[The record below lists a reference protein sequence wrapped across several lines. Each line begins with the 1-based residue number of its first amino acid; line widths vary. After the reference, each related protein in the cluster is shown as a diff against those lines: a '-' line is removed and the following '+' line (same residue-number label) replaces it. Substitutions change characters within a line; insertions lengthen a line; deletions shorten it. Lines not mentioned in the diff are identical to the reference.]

1 MFGVGFQELLII
13 GFILV
18 LLFLTTRWILN
29 EIRKPDKPNAEDRSA
44 RQILDERY
52 ASGEIS
58 RDEYERMRRDI
69 GTGWP
74 CPLSK
79 RPLLW

>member
-1 MFGVGFQELLII
+1 MFGVGFQELLVI

-18 LLFLTTRWILN
+18 LLSLAMRWILN
-29 EIRKPDKPNAEDRSA
+29 EIRKPDKPNAGDRST

-58 RDEYERMRRDI
+58 RDEYGRMRRDI
-69 GTGWP
+69 GTG
-74 CPLSK
+74 
-79 RPLLW
+79 